1 MEKITMRVTV
11 RSKNLEDHV
20 GYLGE
25 NEVRVILKW
34 GLKNQNLKMWA
45 LLKWLRDK
53 VPWQGVINT
62 ALNIHRNVEFLDH
75 LTDGQL
81 LKYSSPRRH

>member
-1 MEKITMRVTV
+1 MEGIKMHVTV
-11 RSKNLEDHV
+11 QLKNLEDHA

-25 NEVRVILKW
+25 NEGRLTLKR

-53 VPWQGVINT
+53 VPWQRVINT
-62 ALNIHRNVEFLDH
+62 VLNIHRNLGIPHH
-75 LTDGQL
+75 LTYGQL
-81 LKYSSPRRH
+81 LK

>member
-1 MEKITMRVTV
+1 MEKTTMHVTV
-11 RSKNLEDHV
+11 QLKNLEDHV

-25 NEVRVILKW
+25 NEGGVTLKW
-34 GLKNQNLKMWA
+34 DIKNQNLKMWV

-62 ALNIHRNVEFLDH
+62 VLNIHRNVGFLH
-75 LTDGQL
+75 HTTDDQL